1 MSVSS
6 KGAKT
11 YNHACVRNK
20 RIAPPTDLGD
30 RLEQPGADGV
40 AESESMY
47 GGLRVIHPDFGYV
60 PLLGT
65 ANPVSQAGQEDLI
78 KTYHWFG

>member
-1 MSVSS
+1 LRPSEAEISKLADIAKVDPTVFLGQMSVSS

-20 RIAPPTDLGD
+20 SIAPPTDLGD

-47 GGLRVIHPDFGYV
+47 GGLRVIHP
-60 PLLGT
+60 
-65 ANPVSQAGQEDLI
+65 
-78 KTYHWFG
+78 